1 MITTFAVLLL
11 FQTMGEGI
19 AHVFAL
25 SIPGPVI
32 GMLLLFL
39 YLVLKPG
46 TVRNLAPTSLTLLK
60 HLSLLFVP
68 AGVGIMVHAQ
78 RLAAEWLPISA
89 SLLAS
94 TTVSIAVTAL
104 VVKWLQKPEDAEFWS
119 RTNEPSPS
127 GNDGVPNKDAL
138 TRSNNRLNKRLTK
151 HLLK

>member
-11 FQTMGEGI
+11 FQTMGEGL
-19 AHVFAL
+19 AHVFKL

-39 YLVLKPG
+39 YMLFKPG
-46 TVRNLAPTSLTLLK
+46 VARNLAPTSLTLLK

-78 RLAAEWLPISA
+78 RLAAEWLPIGA

-94 TTVSIAVTAL
+94 TIVSIAVTAL
-104 VVKWLQKPEDAEFWS
+104 VVKWLQKPGD
-119 RTNEPSPS
+119 TNLSAS
-127 GNDGVPNKDAL
+127 TTSHSQSDNDCLSNRRLL
-138 TRSNNRLNKRLTK
+138 TWLNRRLNRRVMK
-151 HLLK
+151 